1 MQTLTWLPEPEPGTR
16 ANVAIAHL
24 LCNIKKK
31 DRVSFEEVTYPSA
44 AA

>member
-1 MQTLTWLPEPEPGTR
+1 MQTQPWLPEPDAGTR
-16 ANVAIAHL
+16 AIAHL
-24 LCNIKKK
+24 LCNTKKK